1 MMGQCGHS
9 RCPLSSLA
17 IDNKDFCAMPLTHD
31 YHANPFRVRLDRIEE
46 SPSLLHAAMALSSQH
61 LAKLSK
67 SASMATEMHA
77 HQSTAMQ
84 LFRAALSH
92 PNSEPVLDTLLLL
105 IILEVSISSIVR
117 TNSNQLHK
125 DISVGSRYV
134 DCPSEWRS
142 KPTRANRR

>member
-1 MMGQCGHS
+1 
-9 RCPLSSLA
+9 
-17 IDNKDFCAMPLTHD
+17 MPLTHD

-67 SASMATEMHA
+67 SASMATEMYA

-84 LFRAALSH
+84 LFSAALSH
-92 PNSEPVLDTLLLL
+92 PKSEPVLDTLLLL
-105 IILEVSISSIVR
+105 IILEVSISSNLR
-117 TNSNQLHK
+117 TNSNQLLK

-134 DCPSEWRS
+134 DCSSEWRS
-142 KPTRANRR
+142 